1 MIRQYVDTD
10 NDQAIEIFKAC
21 LLSHDFI
28 SDNDR
33 AAQIEG
39 MKGYIS
45 MFETYVY
52 EMKGKIIGF
61 MSHIEDDNN
70 LIALYVSPD
79 FWNRGIGSELV
90 ESAKSKRDSLQ
101 LEVYRENA
109 RAVAF
114 YGRAEFM
121 VNDTNAISQDP
132 TKIMMSWK
140 KKNIC
145 RVGS

>member
-10 NDQAIEIFKAC
+10 NDQAMEIFKAC

-28 SDNDR
+28 LDNDR
-33 AAQIEG
+33 ADQIED
-39 MKGYIS
+39 MKGYVS

-52 EMKGKIIGF
+52 ERKGKIIGF
-61 MSHIEDDNN
+61 MSLIEDDNN
-70 LIALYVSPD
+70 LTALYVSPD

-90 ESAKSKRDSLQ
+90 EFAKSKSDSLQ

-114 YGRAEFM
+114 YGRAGFK

-132 TKIMMSWK
+132 TKIMMLWK
-140 KKNIC
+140 
-145 RVGS
+145 RE